1 MSKLVSKKDEF
12 IKFVSDVQEHI
23 CEKVEAIDGK
33 AKFQIDDW
41 TRDGFGYGSTRVI
54 SDGAVIEKGGVN
66 FSVVGGELPKAL
78 QEKFEV
84 DEASF
89 FASGISL
96 VLHPQNPFA
105 PTVHANYRYFELYD
119 RESESLKDLWFG
131 GGADM
136 TPYYLF
142 DEDAVHFH
150 ETHKDICDQFDESFY
165 PKFKEECDN
174 YFLNHHREESRGIG
188 GIFFDYM
195 RPTEEMSSDDLFEF
209 AKTAGFGFTDAYLPI
224 LEKRKDM
231 EFTEE
236 QRYWQE
242 IRRGRYVEF
251 NLIHDRG
258 TLFGL
263 KTKGRIESILMSLP
277 PRVRW
282 DYNFIPEE
290 GSEEERLLERLK
302 NPIDWVSK

>member
-1 MSKLVSKKDEF
+1 MVSKKEEFSTF
-12 IKFVSDVQEHI
+12 IKEAQQHI
-23 CEKVEAIDGK
+23 CDKVESIDSS

-41 TRDGFGYGSTRVI
+41 TREGFGGGSTRVI
-54 SDGAVIEKGGVN
+54 SDGSVIEKGGVN
-66 FSVVGGELPKAL
+66 YSIVGGKLPKAL
-78 QEKFEV
+78 QVKFEV
-84 DEASF
+84 KEADF
-89 FASGISL
+89 FACGISL
-96 VLHPQNPFA
+96 VLHPKNPFA
-105 PTVHANYRYFELYD
+105 PTVHANYRYFEMYD
-119 RESESLKDLWFG
+119 SESGELKDQWFG

-150 ETHKDICDQFDESFY
+150 KTHKDICDQFDENFY
-165 PKFKEECDN
+165 PIFKKECDE
-174 YFLNHHREESRGIG
+174 YFLNHHRGESRGIG
-188 GIFFDYM
+188 GIFFDYQ
-195 RPTEEMSSDDLFEF
+195 RPDESKSAQDLFEF
-209 AKTAGFGFTDAYLPI
+209 AKAAGFGFTEAYLPI
-224 LEKRKDM
+224 LKRRKDM

-282 DYNFIPEE
+282 DYNFTPEE

-302 NPIDWVSK
+302 NPVDWVSK

>member
-1 MSKLVSKKDEF
+1 
-12 IKFVSDVQEHI
+12 
-23 CEKVEAIDGK
+23 
-33 AKFQIDDW
+33 
-41 TRDGFGYGSTRVI
+41 
-54 SDGAVIEKGGVN
+54 
-66 FSVVGGELPKAL
+66 
-78 QEKFEV
+78 
-84 DEASF
+84 
-89 FASGISL
+89 
-96 VLHPQNPFA
+96 
-105 PTVHANYRYFELYD
+105 
-119 RESESLKDLWFG
+119 
-131 GGADM
+131 M

-150 ETHKDICDQFDESFY
+150 KTHKDICDQFDESFY

-195 RPTEEMSSDDLFEF
+195 RPTEEMSSHDLFEF

-251 NLIHDRG
+251 NLNHDRG

-282 DYNFIPEE
+282 DYNFTPEK

-302 NPIDWVSK
+302 NPVDWVGK

>member
-1 MSKLVSKKDEF
+1 
-12 IKFVSDVQEHI
+12 
-23 CEKVEAIDGK
+23 
-33 AKFQIDDW
+33 
-41 TRDGFGYGSTRVI
+41 
-54 SDGAVIEKGGVN
+54 
-66 FSVVGGELPKAL
+66 
-78 QEKFEV
+78 
-84 DEASF
+84 
-89 FASGISL
+89 
-96 VLHPQNPFA
+96 
-105 PTVHANYRYFELYD
+105 
-119 RESESLKDLWFG
+119 
-131 GGADM
+131 M

-150 ETHKDICDQFDESFY
+150 KTHKDICDRFDESFY

-195 RPTEEMSSDDLFEF
+195 RPTDEMSSHDLFEF

-224 LEKRKDM
+224 LKRRKDK

-282 DYNFIPEE
+282 DYNFTSEE

-302 NPIDWVSK
+302 NPVDWVSM